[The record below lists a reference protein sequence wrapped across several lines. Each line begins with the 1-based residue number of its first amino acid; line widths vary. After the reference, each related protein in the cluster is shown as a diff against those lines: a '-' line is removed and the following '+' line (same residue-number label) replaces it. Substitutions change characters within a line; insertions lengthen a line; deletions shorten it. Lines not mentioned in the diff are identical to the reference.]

1 MSTFTTP
8 DGRTLYP
15 YNYAQLSFAATFDGE
30 ERTGFCFV
38 LNQDADAD
46 AAELERRGARC
57 LVGRTAIVEQDDEA
71 GFPDFRGWVNAMDN
85 CDSARRIGSKIVVLR
100 AR

>member
-1 MSTFTTP
+1 MSTFITP

-15 YNYAQLSFAATFDGE
+15 YNYAQLSFVATVEGE
-30 ERTGFCFV
+30 ERCGYCFA
-38 LNQDADAD
+38 LNADAD
-46 AAELERRGARC
+46 AVAAELETRGARC
-57 LVGRTAIVEQDDEA
+57 LVGRTAIIEQDDEA
-71 GFPDFRGWVNAMDN
+71 GFPNFRAWVNAMDN